1 MEITMVDDKLTSP
14 AELKMFLAGTQSIEL
29 KIGNKE
35 RRQFIAETLKR
46 MHYFQLKRADKSLV
60 RAYLLRVSHYS
71 RQQLTRLI
79 HAYPQNKKLERK
91 STTQP
96 KFATRYTQA
105 DKLLL
110 VKTDQY
116 HQTLNGGATK
126 KLFERAYHVFKDAS
140 YIRLANI
147 SISHIYNLRK
157 SDFYQ
162 RQRFALDKTK
172 HKKTHIGERR
182 KPIPNGKPGYIRIDT
197 VHQGDLDKQ
206 KGVYHINAVDEVT
219 QFEVIL
225 SVEKISEQYL
235 IPILE
240 MLIDAFPFIIIGFHS
255 DNGSE
260 YVNKSVAKLLN
271 KLFIEF
277 TKSRARRSNDNA
289 LVESK
294 NGSIVR
300 KILGYIHIPQ
310 KHAPLINEFNVNY
323 LIPYINFHR
332 PCFFATDKIDKKGK
346 VKKCYHYQNMMTPY
360 EKLKSLENANQ
371 FLKVNKTFEE
381 LDQLAMQ
388 CSDLEAAKKMS
399 DAQSKLFQK
408 IFSA

>member
-1 MEITMVDDKLTSP
+1 MRIIMIDDKLTSP
-14 AELKMFLAGTQSIEL
+14 AELKKFLAGTQSIEL
-29 KIGNKE
+29 KIDKKE
-35 RRQFIAETLKR
+35 RRQFVANTLKR
-46 MHYFQLKRADKSLV
+46 MNYFQLKRADKGFV
-60 RAYLLRVSHYS
+60 RAYLLCVSHYS

-91 STTQP
+91 LTTQP
-96 KFATRYTQA
+96 KFVTQYTQA

-110 VKTDQY
+110 VETDQY
-116 HQTLNGGATK
+116 HQTLNGAATK
-126 KLFERAYHVFKDAS
+126 KLFERAYHVFNDAR

-157 SDFYQ
+157 SKFYQ
-162 RQRFALDKTK
+162 RQRFILDKTK
-172 HKKTHIGERR
+172 PKKNNIGERR

-240 MLIDAFPFIIIGFHS
+240 MLLDAFPFIIIGFHS

-260 YVNKSVAKLLN
+260 YVNQSVSKLLN
-271 KLFIEF
+271 KLLIEF

-300 KILGYIHIPQ
+300 KILGFIHIPQ
-310 KHAPLINEFNVNY
+310 KYAPIINEFNVNH

-332 PCFFATDKIDKKGK
+332 PCFFATDTIDKKGK
-346 VKKCYHYQNMMTPY
+346 VKKCYQYQNMMTPY
-360 EKLKSLENANQ
+360 DKLKSLENASQ
-371 FLKVNKTFEE
+371 YLKKNMTFDE
-381 LDQLAMQ
+381 LDKVAMQ
-388 CSDLEAAKKMS
+388 CSDLEAAKEMS
-399 DAQSKLFQK
+399 DAQSKLFQT
-408 IFSA
+408 IFPE